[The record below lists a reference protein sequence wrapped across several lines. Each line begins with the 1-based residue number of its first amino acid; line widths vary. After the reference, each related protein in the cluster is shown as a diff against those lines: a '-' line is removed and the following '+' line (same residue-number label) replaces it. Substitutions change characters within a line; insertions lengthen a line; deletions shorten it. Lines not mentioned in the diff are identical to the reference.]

1 MKNVQDIWPLYKM
14 NLMCREL
21 PQNLVLL
28 SFVKSGNGTS
38 PEIFLA
44 KSQNEMSDKP
54 THIHKTA
61 WTVRKTTKEEDKL
74 KMKLLKNQKEDIVD
88 FDKEKHLIKS
98 FILANRK
105 QSKDIE
111 RDKKLIYS
119 KSSGNSSVNS
129 SNRSYKL
136 KSQHSSG
143 KSMVPIEVS

>member
-1 MKNVQDIWPLYKM
+1 M

-21 PQNLVLL
+21 PHNLVIL
-28 SFVKSGNGTS
+28 SFVKSGNGPY
-38 PEIFLA
+38 PEIFQS
-44 KSQNEMSDKP
+44 KSQNDVSQKP
-54 THIHKTA
+54 THIYKTSWA
-61 WTVRKTTKEEDKL
+61 VRKPTKAEDKL
-74 KMKLLKNQKEDIVD
+74 KTKLLKHQKEDIIE

-119 KSSGNSSVNS
+119 KSSGNSSVSS

-136 KSQHSSG
+136 KSQHSNG
-143 KSMVPIEVS
+143 NSMVPIEVS